1 MPPPLPPPEDFAALR
16 KLIAQRRDSL
26 PKRLS
31 QIADF
36 ALRQP
41 QDVALHTVAEIA
53 AQAGVPPSAMVRF
66 AQALGFAGFSDLQAL
81 FRAHA
86 RDRWPEYDT
95 RLDALRQAPA
105 ANGTA
110 ADGTAADAT
119 AALLHGFAAAARQ
132 SLDRLEASLDSASL
146 ERAVAVLAKSDTVL
160 LAATRR
166 SYPIAAYLAYALRRL
181 GLRCEMAD
189 HAGGLATEQV
199 ALLGPQ
205 DALLAIS
212 FTPYAAT
219 TVELAAAAQRRGA
232 AVVAITDSPFSPL
245 TQSATV
251 WLEVAEA
258 DHLGFRALSA
268 SFALATTLAVAVAQA
283 RRGRADGD
291 EMEHKF

>member
-26 PKRLS
+26 PKRLA

-95 RLDALRQAPA
+95 RLDALRRAPA
-105 ANGTA
+105 ADA
-110 ADGTAADAT
+110 TAADAT

-146 ERAVAVLAKSDTVL
+146 ERAVAVLAKSDSVL

-189 HAGGLATEQV
+189 HAGGLAAEQV

-283 RRGRADGD
+283 RRGRTGET